1 MRKRIRLTG
10 RKQLPRS
17 SVEAKVVEIGPKKL
31 VSMTIANPQAFRK
44 LPNTARVKL
53 RLFENKFSET
63 LEFGTL
69 GSMQTT
75 AELTNRAF
83 SAPSCQLRVVATE
96 GDQKGL
102 LLGSTDT
109 WTMRANDDENGSTAN
124 EGILMFQPHEI
135 APRSWKLEIRDDDYP
150 IVYIDKKIP
159 DSRTW
164 VRNDPIFISC
174 VLPAIIREVFDDIL
188 VATAPPD
195 QSWAKDWL
203 GWADSL
209 MPGKAPPW
217 TDGRQ
222 QKQDWVSDLLDGF
235 CLRHGTLEMLAG
247 SFQQEVGT

>member
-17 SVEAKVVEIGPKKL
+17 SVEAKVVEIGSKKL
-31 VSMTIANPQAFRK
+31 VSMTIANPQVFKK
-44 LPNTARVKL
+44 LPDTARIKL

-63 LEFGTL
+63 LEFGAL
-69 GSMQTT
+69 GAMRTT
-75 AELTNRAF
+75 AEMTNQAF

-109 WTMRANDDENGSTAN
+109 WTMRANDSDEGSTAN

-135 APRSWKLEIRDDDYP
+135 APRSWKLEVRDDDYP

-188 VATAPPD
+188 VETSPLD
-195 QSWAKDWL
+195 QSWTKDWL
-203 GWADSL
+203 RWADTL

-222 QKQDWVSDLLDGF
+222 QKQDWISDLLDGF
-235 CLRHGTLEMLAG
+235 CQRHGTLDMLVV
-247 SFQQEVGT
+247 SLQPEVSA